1 MLDATLFPPPV
12 IVSGDRG
19 PRCRRCRARPPPR
32 QVGAR
37 DRHGVCD
44 RRKDGP
50 SAPSGAAISSAHVA
64 INAIRAR
71 VGPWGDSRSG
81 SPAKWSLMGA
91 SAWAGAPRSRR
102 VPRPRG
108 PRPSSP
114 AAEREVHDR
123 ALVVGIDD
131 AADEHRLEVLG
142 SPNCGIVGGV
152 SIRSRPS
159 ASVRTDALCPGL
171 DAQALAQ
178 RLGLGRV
185 LDVVARLRRGP
196 LRLPVERAARAAC
209 NRSRCNTWSRPQPG
223 SRARRRR

>member
-1 MLDATLFPPPV
+1 M
-12 IVSGDRG
+12 
-19 PRCRRCRARPPPR
+19 
-32 QVGAR
+32 
-37 DRHGVCD
+37 CD

-71 VGPWGDSRSG
+71 VGPSGDSRSG

-91 SAWAGAPRSRR
+91 STVGGSAAIAARAAAA
-102 VPRPRG
+102 G

-114 AAEREVHDR
+114 AAEREVHHR

-152 SIRSRPS
+152 SIR
-159 ASVRTDALCPGL
+159 
-171 DAQALAQ
+171 
-178 RLGLGRV
+178 
-185 LDVVARLRRGP
+185 
-196 LRLPVERAARAAC
+196 
-209 NRSRCNTWSRPQPG
+209 
-223 SRARRRR
+223 